1 MEKTLDELKAENA
14 ALEAAKAQAPQAG
27 AEDEQSDAVEVEE
40 LNDQDAEPDEDG
52 ENTEAEAESWMNG
65 DSQESQSAERKF
77 TDSDVAAAKKK
88 MRAKLER
95 EHQSEVERLQAEL
108 EAERQKHVLQPAQV
122 GQRPT
127 REQFFDKDDPD
138 EAYAEALVDWK
149 LKAQAAQQS
158 AQQQQYEQQRQALE
172 QRRQIET
179 SVDQHYERAAQLAE
193 KSGITPEAYQSAD
206 LRVRSAIDQVFPGGG
221 DNITDA
227 LISNL
232 GEGSEKVFY
241 NLGVNRARLA
251 ELESLLK
258 QDRTGLKAA
267 VWLGKLASELNAPAK
282 RTSNAPA
289 PAAQIRGDRNT
300 TEAGRALLKRYKE
313 ASAAGNA
320 QKAFDLKRQAKQQ
333 GVNTQSW

>member
-14 ALEAAKAQAPQAG
+14 AIEAAKAQAPQAS
-27 AEDEQSDAVEVEE
+27 AEDDQSDAVEVGE

-179 SVDQHYERAAQLAE
+179 SVDQHYERAAQL
-193 KSGITPEAYQSAD
+193 T
-206 LRVRSAIDQVFPGGG
+206 
-221 DNITDA
+221 
-227 LISNL
+227 
-232 GEGSEKVFY
+232 
-241 NLGVNRARLA
+241 
-251 ELESLLK
+251 
-258 QDRTGLKAA
+258 
-267 VWLGKLASELNAPAK
+267 
-282 RTSNAPA
+282 
-289 PAAQIRGDRNT
+289 
-300 TEAGRALLKRYKE
+300 
-313 ASAAGNA
+313 
-320 QKAFDLKRQAKQQ
+320 
-333 GVNTQSW
+333 

>member
-1 MEKTLDELKAENA
+1 MDKTLDELRAENA
-14 ALEAAKAQAPQAG
+14 ALEASKAAAPQAG
-27 AEDEQSDAVEVEE
+27 AESDEGEAVETEE
-40 LNDQDAEPDEDG
+40 PNGQVAEPG
-52 ENTEAEAESWMNG
+52 EEGETAEAEAESWMSG
-65 DSQESQSAERKF
+65 DSQESQGAERKF
-77 TDSDVAAAKKK
+77 TDKDIGAAKTKL
-88 MRAKLER
+88 RAKLER
-95 EHQSEVERLQAEL
+95 EHQSELQRLQAEL

-138 EAYAEALVDWK
+138 EAFAEALVDWK
-149 LKAQAAQQS
+149 LKSQSVQQAT
-158 AQQQQYEQQRQALE
+158 QQQQYEQQRKALE
-172 QRRQIET
+172 QRQQIEA

-221 DNITDA
+221 DSITDA

-241 NLGVNRARLA
+241 NLGVNRARLT

-258 QDRTGLKAA
+258 QDPTGLKAS
-267 VWLGKLASELNAPAK
+267 VWLGKLSAELSAPTK

-289 PAAQIRGDRNT
+289 PATQIRGDRNT
-300 TEAGRALLKRYKE
+300 TEAGRAIHKQYKE
-313 ASAAGNA
+313 AHSSGNT
-320 QKAFDLKRQAKQQ
+320 QKAFDLKRKAKAQ
-333 GVNTQSW
+333 GINTQTW